1 MHFTY
6 IERTGG
12 GDYAILRDGV
22 QTRRPHGTIAEAYKQ
37 ALGNPTFLWPDF
49 YDRPRYDAN
58 EARESTGFDR
68 ANSTMIQLE
77 RAPRQPMDSPVFKG
91 SRVAFRKFLKESK

>member
-12 GDYAILRDGV
+12 KEYAILRDGV
-22 QTRRPHGTIAEAYKQ
+22 QTQHPQGIIAEAYKQ
-37 ALGNPTFLWPDF
+37 ALGNPTFLRPDF

-58 EARESTGFDR
+58 RVRESTGFDR

-77 RAPRQPMDSPVFKG
+77 RAPSQPMDSPVFKG
-91 SRVAFRKFLKESK
+91 FRVAFRKFLKESK

>member
-12 GDYAILRDGV
+12 KEYATLRDGV
-22 QTRRPHGTIAEAYKQ
+22 QTRHPPGIIAEAYKQ
-37 ALGNPTFLWPDF
+37 TLRNPTFLWPDF

-58 EARESTGFDR
+58 EARESTGFAR
-68 ANSTMIQLE
+68 ANSTMIQLG
-77 RAPRQPMDSPVFKG
+77 RAPSQPMDSPVFKG
-91 SRVAFRKFLKESK
+91 FRVAFRKFLKESK

>member
-1 MHFTY
+1 MHFIYT
-6 IERTGG
+6 ERNGG
-12 GDYAILRDGV
+12 KEYAILRDGV
-22 QTRRPHGTIAEAYKQ
+22 QTQHPQGVIAEAYKQ

-49 YDRPRYDAN
+49 YDRLCYDAN

-77 RAPRQPMDSPVFKG
+77 RALSQPMDSPVFKG
-91 SRVAFRKFLKESK
+91 FRAAFRKFLKESK

>member
-12 GDYAILRDGV
+12 KEYAILRDGV
-22 QTRRPHGTIAEAYKQ
+22 QTQHPQGIIAETYKQ
-37 ALGNPTFLWPDF
+37 ALRNPAFLRPDF
-49 YDRPRYDAN
+49 YDRPRYYAN

-68 ANSTMIQLE
+68 AHSTMIQLE
-77 RAPRQPMDSPVFKG
+77 RASSQPMDSPVFKG
-91 SRVAFRKFLKESK
+91 FRVAFRKFLKESK

>member
-12 GDYAILRDGV
+12 EEYAILRDGV
-22 QTRRPHGTIAEAYKQ
+22 QTQHPRGIIAEAYKQ
-37 ALGNPTFLWPDF
+37 ALGNPTFLRPDF
-49 YDRPRYDAN
+49 YDRPCYDAN

-91 SRVAFRKFLKESK
+91 FRAAFRKFLKESK

>member
-12 GDYAILRDGV
+12 MEYAILRDGV
-22 QTRRPHGTIAEAYKQ
+22 QTKPPQGSVAEAYKQ
-37 ALGNPTFLWPDF
+37 ALGNPTFLRPDF
-49 YDRPRYDAN
+49 HDRPRYVAN

-77 RAPRQPMDSPVFKG
+77 RASSQPMDSPVFKG
-91 SRVAFRKFLKESK
+91 FRVAFRKFLKGRK

>member
-12 GDYAILRDGV
+12 EEYAILRDGV
-22 QTRRPHGTIAEAYKQ
+22 QTQHPPGIIAEAYKQ
-37 ALGNPTFLWPDF
+37 ALRNPTFLRPGF

-68 ANSTMIQLE
+68 ANSTMIRLE
-77 RAPRQPMDSPVFKG
+77 RASSQPMDSPVFKG

>member
-12 GDYAILRDGV
+12 KEYAILRDGV
-22 QTRRPHGTIAEAYKQ
+22 QTQHPQGIIAEAYKQ
-37 ALGNPTFLWPDF
+37 ALGNPTFLGPDF
-49 YDRPRYDAN
+49 YDRPCYAAN

-91 SRVAFRKFLKESK
+91 FRAAFRKFLKESK

>member
-12 GDYAILRDGV
+12 KEYAILRDGV
-22 QTRRPHGTIAEAYKQ
+22 QTQHPQGIIAEAYKQ
-37 ALGNPTFLWPDF
+37 SPGNPTFLWPDF
-49 YDRPRYDAN
+49 YDRPCYDAN
-58 EARESTGFDR
+58 EARKSTGFDR

-77 RAPRQPMDSPVFKG
+77 RAPSQPMYSPVFKG
-91 SRVAFRKFLKESK
+91 FRAAFRKFLKESK